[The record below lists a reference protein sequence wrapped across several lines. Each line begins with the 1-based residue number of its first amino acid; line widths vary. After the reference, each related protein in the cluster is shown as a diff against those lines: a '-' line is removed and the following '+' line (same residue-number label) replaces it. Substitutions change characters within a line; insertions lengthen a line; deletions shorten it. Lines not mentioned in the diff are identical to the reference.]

1 MNSSRGTLGLMLALL
16 LISGQSWAQSTKE
29 RVARLETQLLELSD
43 KYEELQTR
51 YNELSGT
58 IDKNQGLIDKVEAAS
73 VLGQESLGLLRDLM
87 DSIESVRK
95 EQADQLED
103 VLENKVQL
111 PPLKDA
117 TSSLSNRVENLEQSS
132 QSSNNINSTL
142 ANRLEKIENQLSS
155 GFFTR
160 TIRDQEALRGELAR
174 IRGTVEE
181 LELSQEK
188 FAIRLKHFYNDL
200 DFRLRQLVIGSVTDE
215 EVPTEEMDT
224 DNSSPTQLQENPV
237 ETVPEQTEPVETIPE
252 QTEPIETITDIEEPS
267 RVNSIGPSE
276 NDNNNI
282 NPPPPQ

>member
-1 MNSSRGTLGLMLALL
+1 MNSSRGTLGLILALFFM
-16 LISGQSWAQSTKE
+16 SGQASAQSTKE
-29 RVARLETQLLELSD
+29 RVTRLETQLLELSD
-43 KYEELQTR
+43 KYEKLQTR
-51 YNELSGT
+51 YSELSGT

-73 VLGQESLGLLRDLM
+73 VLGQESLGLLRELM
-87 DSIESVRK
+87 DSIESLRK
-95 EQADQLED
+95 EQANQLED

-117 TSSLSNRVENLEQSS
+117 TSSLSNRVANLEQSS

-188 FAIRLKHFYNDL
+188 FAVRLKHFYNDL
-200 DFRLRQLVIGSVTDE
+200 DFRLRQLVIGSVTEE
-215 EVPTEEMDT
+215 EVPTEEMDI
-224 DNSSPTQLQENPV
+224 DNSNPSDLQDN
-237 ETVPEQTEPVETIPE
+237 PVETIPE
-252 QTEPIETITDIEEPS
+252 QMEPLETIPEQTEQVETMTDIEEPDK
-267 RVNSIGPSE
+267 VNSIGPSGNE
-276 NDNNNI
+276 
-282 NPPPPQ
+282 Q

>member
-1 MNSSRGTLGLMLALL
+1 MNSSRGTLGLILALL
-16 LISGQSWAQSTKE
+16 LMSGQASAQSTKE
-29 RVARLETQLLELSD
+29 RLTRLETQLLELSD
-43 KYEELQTR
+43 KYEKLQTS
-51 YNELSGT
+51 YNELSDT

-73 VLGQESLGLLRDLM
+73 VLGQESLGLLRELM
-87 DSIESVRK
+87 DSIESLRK
-95 EQADQLED
+95 EQANQLED

-117 TSSLSNRVENLEQSS
+117 TSSLSNRVANLEQSS

-188 FAIRLKHFYNDL
+188 FAVRLKHFYNDL
-200 DFRLRQLVIGSVTDE
+200 DFRLRQLVIGSVTEE
-215 EVPTEEMDT
+215 EVPAEEMDI
-224 DNSSPTQLQENPV
+224 DNSNPSDLQDNPL
-237 ETVPEQTEPVETIPE
+237 ETIPEQMEPLETIPEQTEPVETM
-252 QTEPIETITDIEEPS
+252 TDIEEPDK
-267 RVNSIGPSE
+267 VNSIGPSGNE
-276 NDNNNI
+276 
-282 NPPPPQ
+282 Q

>member
-1 MNSSRGTLGLMLALL
+1 M
-16 LISGQSWAQSTKE
+16 
-29 RVARLETQLLELSD
+29 SD
-43 KYEELQTR
+43 KYEKLQTR

-73 VLGQESLGLLRDLM
+73 VLGQESLGLLRELM
-87 DSIESVRK
+87 DSIESLRK
-95 EQADQLED
+95 EQANQLED

-117 TSSLSNRVENLEQSS
+117 TSSLSNRVANLEQSS

-200 DFRLRQLVIGSVTDE
+200 DFRLRQLVIGSVTEE
-215 EVPTEEMDT
+215 EVPTEEMDI
-224 DNSSPTQLQENPV
+224 DNSNPSDLQDNPV
-237 ETVPEQTEPVETIPE
+237 ETIPEQMEPLETIPEQMEPLETIPEQTEPVETM
-252 QTEPIETITDIEEPS
+252 TDIEEPDK
-267 RVNSIGPSE
+267 VNSIGPSGNE
-276 NDNNNI
+276 
-282 NPPPPQ
+282 Q